1 MKIKQLLSA
10 VLALGAVLLIGCQKD
25 PSTSNLRREYLV
37 YTAYD
42 RNADF
47 TTLDTYYIPD
57 SILLIGSQAT
67 DSEGNR
73 VAKYWKDGDA
83 LTLIGTIVDQM
94 TERGYTRLTDGAL
107 RHTADAGFQL
117 SYIEQTTYFTG
128 YNNPYWWWD
137 YPYYWT
143 PDYWGYWSGWYY
155 PFAVYYGYTTGSL
168 LVEMVD
174 LQNGDAGTRKLP
186 ILWNV
191 YISGLVR
198 GSNQLDIPRAVDA
211 LDQAFE
217 QSPYLKK

>member
-37 YTAYD
+37 YTAHD

-47 TTLDTYYIPD
+47 TALDTYYIPD
-57 SILLIGSQAT
+57 SILLIGSQVT

-73 VAKYWKDGDA
+73 VAKYWKDDDA
-83 LTLIGTIVDQM
+83 LTLISTIVDQM
-94 TERGYTRLTDGAL
+94 NERGYTRLVDGSM

-174 LQNGDAGTRKLP
+174 LKNGDAGTRKLP